1 MMAVPVVVG
10 KLQIPEL
17 LEYDS
22 SESFRGENLKNSV
35 VFRDS
40 SALGLIVAMAVPWDS
55 AFNP

>member
-17 LEYDS
+17 LEYDN
-22 SESFRGENLKNSV
+22 SESFRGGNLKNSA

-40 SALGLIVAMAVPWDS
+40 SALGLMVAMAVP
-55 AFNP
+55 

>member
-1 MMAVPVVVG
+1 MMAVPVIVG

-40 SALGLIVAMAVPWDS
+40 SALGLIVAMAVP
-55 AFNP
+55 